1 MKYFIG
7 WDVGAWKC
15 EAKNKSSCDAIFI
28 LDEKQMMGH
37 HRGNIS
43 KIIQT
48 ICDFPPETKVAR
60 LIELLFSLCSLEG
73 PLSSPDEFF
82 LAIDTPLGWPHAFS
96 VLMNRTLSEKWSYHE
111 DQRNIDNTLLFR
123 KTERELGSSLS
134 AIVDSIGSQS
144 TKGIALLCSLN
155 ATLKSWG
162 IWEAGQLTIIETY
175 PKACIRSECFLKWAV
190 QQSLPHD
197 IREWYYYKNR
207 KADRRIQEQDD
218 TFDAGICA
226 LLARAFAESLFH
238 LKQPPAADPNKE
250 LHEGEGWIFYPADKL
265 IAKSALEKYGSVV
278 NSTDIDTFGMALQR
292 LRGFV
297 QQNQQSGDAGTPEI
311 ETDE

>member
-1 MKYFIG
+1 MKYFLG

-15 EAKNKSSCDAIFI
+15 EAKNKASCDALFI
-28 LDEKQMMGH
+28 LNEKQMMGH

-43 KIIQT
+43 GIIQQ
-48 ICDFPPETKVAR
+48 ICDVPPEAKVAR
-60 LIELLFSLCSLEG
+60 LIELFLSLCSLEARF
-73 PLSSPDEFF
+73 SPADEYF

-96 VLMNRTLSEKWSYHE
+96 MLMNRTLSEKWNYHE

-134 AIVDSIGSQS
+134 AVVDSIGSQS

-162 IWEAGQLTIIETY
+162 IWQAGQLTIIETY
-175 PKACIRSECFLKWAV
+175 PKACIRSEVFLEWAV

-197 IREWYYYKNR
+197 IREWYLYKNR
-207 KADRRIQEQDD
+207 KADQRIQEQDD

-226 LLARAFAESLFH
+226 LLAKAFADPPFR
-238 LKQPPAADPNKE
+238 LKLPPATDLNNE
-250 LHEGEGWIFYPADKL
+250 LHEGWIFYPADQL

-278 NSTDIDTFGMALQR
+278 NATNVDTFGIALQR
-292 LRGFV
+292 LRGFI
-297 QQNQQSGDAGTPEI
+297 QQKPQSGDAGTPET